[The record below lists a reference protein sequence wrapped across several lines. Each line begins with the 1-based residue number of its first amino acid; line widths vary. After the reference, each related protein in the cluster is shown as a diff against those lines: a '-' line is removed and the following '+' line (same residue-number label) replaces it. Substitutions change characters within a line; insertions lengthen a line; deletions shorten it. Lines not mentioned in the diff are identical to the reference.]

1 MWNLVPRLVYRT
13 IIGTGWVFRNK
24 LDESGVITRNNS
36 RLVVQSYKQEEGI
49 DYDETFDPVAQIEA
63 IKILIAFI
71 AFMGFKFYQMDVK
84 MPS

>member
-36 RLVVQSYKQEEGI
+36 RLVVQGCNQKEDI
-49 DYDETFDPVAQIEA
+49 DYDETFALVSRMEA
-63 IKILIAFI
+63 IRIIISFVG
-71 AFMGFKFYQMDVK
+71 FMTFKLYQMDVK
-84 MPS
+84 SVF

>member
-1 MWNLVPRLVYRT
+1 MVPSPISADMT
-13 IIGTGWVFRNK
+13 ITGTRWVFRNK
-24 LDESGVITRNNS
+24 FDEGGAITRNNS